1 MQVKRQSHRLVT
13 KKRSHS
19 TLQLTLVTPD
29 DLGKPAHA
37 RGRASAPSTDP
48 NDVVG
53 SVGQEAPNRV
63 GAIAARGDAVMEDT
77 SIDSLAGGSLWHGRT
92 LCDTSASYHRTPQT
106 CPGTP
111 WHVQSRK
118 VNLLL
123 IPRFRVRL
131 PARAPVALSTSS
143 FDCLS
148 PLGRGSRKR
157 DRPAG
162 NPRGRVDP

>member
-48 NDVVG
+48 NDIVG

-63 GAIAARGDAVMEDT
+63 GAIAARGDAVMEDS
-77 SIDSLAGGSLWHGRT
+77 SIDSLAGAVCGTAGRSVT
-92 LCDTSASYHRTPQT
+92 QVRHTTEHVRHALAR
-106 CPGTP
+106 PGT
-111 WHVQSRK
+111 
-118 VNLLL
+118 
-123 IPRFRVRL
+123 
-131 PARAPVALSTSS
+131 SS
-143 FDCLS
+143 Q
-148 PLGRGSRKR
+148 GRSISSYSQGS
-157 DRPAG
+157 
-162 NPRGRVDP
+162 